1 MPIRTYALLFMALI
15 VSETAALGLHNA
27 YSFFFAKTDSKEIDR
42 LFKEVGILAPSNKTP
57 PVEFVLPDPKGRII
71 SISEFRGKIVFLN
84 FWTTWCYACRIEM
97 PAMEKLHKAFR
108 DRDFV
113 MVAINL
119 QEPAERVKQFFKDYK
134 LTFTTLLD
142 TEGLV
147 GAKFGIRSIPS
158 TFILDKKGRIIGKAL
173 GPREWDGDQAMA
185 LFDYLVEKTGTDV
198 SRSIT
203 SRKFY
208 NLVEL

>member
-1 MPIRTYALLFMALI
+1 MTIRTYALLFIALI
-15 VSETAALGLHNA
+15 VSGTTALGIPDA
-27 YSFFFAKTDSKEIDR
+27 DSFFIAKTDSKEIDR
-42 LFKEVGILAPSNKTP
+42 LFKEVGILTPSNKTP
-57 PVEFVLPDPKGRII
+57 PVEFVLPDLKGRIM

-84 FWTTWCYACRIEM
+84 FWATWCYACKIEM
-97 PAMEKLHKAFR
+97 PAMEKLHKGFR

-147 GAKFGIRSIPS
+147 GAEFGIRALPT
-158 TFILDKKGRIIGKAL
+158 TFILDKEGRIIGKAL
-173 GPREWDGDQAMA
+173 GPREWDSNQAMA

-198 SRSIT
+198 SRSIP
-203 SRKFY
+203 
-208 NLVEL
+208 